1 MTFKVLIHYSFHFI
15 FPLFFAKLFF
25 NQVWKKAFIIMLLTM
40 FIDLDHLLSSP
51 IFDPNRCS
59 IGFHPLHTVWA
70 GILYFTF
77 LFIPSWKWR
86 AISTGCLLHLFTDF
100 LDCLMGKFFLR
111 EILAILSCYLGL

>member
-59 IGFHPLHTVWA
+59 VGYHPLHTVSDVY
-70 GILYFTF
+70 GIF
-77 LFIPSWKWR
+77 LLT
-86 AISTGCLLHLFTDF
+86 ISIVC
-100 LDCLMGKFFLR
+100 CN
-111 EILAILSCYLGL
+111 IL